1 MFLAP
6 RWHVRSVEQTIRR
19 AGEKMPKLTMP
30 WICRTRSSI
39 TTSSLNRS
47 LDHLEDPRSK
57 EFGGSLQSSLLLRL
71 SRSISM
77 LLTEFSTLKAQP
89 CHAANALLQT
99 PTPQRSSRR
108 QSDFRRATIRSA
120 ALSIHG
126 RLFENPVNSFLV
138 ILPISVPCCIPY
150 FLRY

>member
-6 RWHVRSVEQTIRR
+6 RSHVWSVEQTIRR

-77 LLTEFSTLKAQP
+77 LLTEFSTQETNYAMQP
-89 CHAANALLQT
+89 THFYELRRRKDHRGINLISGALPL
-99 PTPQRSSRR
+99 
-108 QSDFRRATIRSA
+108 
-120 ALSIHG
+120 G
-126 RLFENPVNSFLV
+126 RP
-138 ILPISVPCCIPY
+138 
-150 FLRY
+150 R